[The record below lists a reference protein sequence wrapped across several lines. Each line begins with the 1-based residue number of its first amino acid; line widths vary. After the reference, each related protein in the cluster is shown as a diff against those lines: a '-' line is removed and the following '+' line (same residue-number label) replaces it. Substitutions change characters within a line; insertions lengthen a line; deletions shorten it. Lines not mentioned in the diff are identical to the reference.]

1 MEATLQGLAEL
12 LLKAVPTI
20 IFFAL
25 LTLYL
30 KHVFFKPLARILDE
44 RKRATEGVRQLA
56 QQAFAA
62 ADQKAS
68 EFQRALQLA
77 RAEIEQEQEALR
89 RKWNDEQVETIR
101 TARAEADQKILEAK
115 QQIADEVQRA
125 QAELDATVESL
136 SDQIVSSVLRRRA
149 A

>member
-1 MEATLQGLAEL
+1 MEATLQSLADL

-20 IFFAL
+20 IFFVL
-25 LTLYL
+25 LTVYL

-44 RKRATEGVRQLA
+44 RKQATEGVRQLA

-77 RAEIEQEQEALR
+77 RAELEQEHEALR
-89 RKWNDEQVETIR
+89 RKWTDEQMEAIR
-101 TARAEADQKILEAK
+101 VARAEADQRIPEAK
-115 QQIADEVQRA
+115 QQIAEEVQRA
-125 QAELDATVESL
+125 QAELDATVDSL